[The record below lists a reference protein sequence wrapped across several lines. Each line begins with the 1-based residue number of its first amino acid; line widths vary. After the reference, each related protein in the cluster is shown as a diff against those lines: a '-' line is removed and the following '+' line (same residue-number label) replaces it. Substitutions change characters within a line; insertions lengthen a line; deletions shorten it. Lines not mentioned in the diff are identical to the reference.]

1 MTEFTDEQE
10 ALIQERIAQAEKA
23 ARENESWRIAGDM
36 FYRLALAHIT
46 GLAQQNVCDPF
57 VVQVGQA
64 LHGAF
69 RKANFPQATTE
80 PPLSSEPTGRD
91 VGDE

>member
-10 ALIQERIAQAEKA
+10 ALIQERIAQAEKS
-23 ARENESWRIAGDM
+23 ARETESWRIAGDM
-36 FYRLALAHIT
+36 FYRLALAHISA
-46 GLAQQNVCDPF
+46 LAQQNVCDPF

-69 RKANFPQATTE
+69 RKVNFPQAET
-80 PPLSSEPTGRD
+80 PLPEPTDRD
-91 VGDE
+91 VGSE

>member
-1 MTEFTDEQE
+1 MTEFTEEQE
-10 ALIQERIAQAEKA
+10 AEIQERIAQAEKA

-46 GLAQQNVCDPF
+46 GLSQQNVCDPF
-57 VVQVGQA
+57 VVEVGKV
-64 LHGAF
+64 LHNAF
-69 RKANFPQATTE
+69 RKANFPQPAE
-80 PPLSSEPTGRD
+80 PPLSPESTGRD

>member
-10 ALIQERIAQAEKA
+10 ALIQERIAQAEKS
-23 ARENESWRIAGDM
+23 ARENEAVRICGDK
-36 FYRLALAHIT
+36 FYRRAIMNDIALMREG
-46 GLAQQNVCDPF
+46 GLDQFD
-57 VVQVGQA
+57 VQVGQA

-69 RKANFPQATTE
+69 RKANFPQPAE
-80 PPLSSEPTGRD
+80 PSVAEPTGRD

>member
-23 ARENESWRIAGDM
+23 ARETESWRIAGDM
-36 FYRLALAHIT
+36 FYRLALAHVK
-46 GLAQQNVCDPF
+46 GLAQQEVCDPF
-57 VVQVGQA
+57 VVQAGEV

-69 RKANFPQATTE
+69 RKANFPHPEAPPSTT
-80 PPLSSEPTGRD
+80 PTDRD
-91 VGDE
+91 VGNE

>member
-10 ALIQERIAQAEKA
+10 ALIKERIAQAEKS

-36 FYRLALAHIT
+36 FYRLALAHIR
-46 GLAQQNVCDPF
+46 GLAQQTVCDPF
-57 VVQVGQA
+57 VVQVGEA

-69 RKANFPQATTE
+69 LKANFPQTE
-80 PPLSSEPTGRD
+80 ASPAPEPTNRD